1 MIIESRPLKSII
13 FIFIRTKIFL
23 IIARRMKFIGSL
35 QLHTLLSKSHHR
47 VYLEVKA
54 FLINSGL
61 KLSLWKPISLIVFQ

>member
-35 QLHTLLSKSHHR
+35 QLDTLLRKSHHR
-47 VYLEVKA
+47 GDDMEYT
-54 FLINSGL
+54 
-61 KLSLWKPISLIVFQ
+61 